1 MNLFRDFSRTAWR
14 WDQPIA
20 RLPSTYTG
28 QHITK
33 RHGHPC
39 LEQDLNPQSHCSS
52 NSWNM
57 CLIWIS
63 ETLCFKSTGWWT
75 KCKNLVI
82 QIAVHHIT
90 TL

>member
-39 LEQDLNPQSHCSS
+39 LEQDL
-52 NSWNM
+52 
-57 CLIWIS
+57 
-63 ETLCFKSTGWWT
+63 
-75 KCKNLVI
+75 KCKFHTFSK
-82 QIAVHHIT
+82 AS
-90 TL
+90 